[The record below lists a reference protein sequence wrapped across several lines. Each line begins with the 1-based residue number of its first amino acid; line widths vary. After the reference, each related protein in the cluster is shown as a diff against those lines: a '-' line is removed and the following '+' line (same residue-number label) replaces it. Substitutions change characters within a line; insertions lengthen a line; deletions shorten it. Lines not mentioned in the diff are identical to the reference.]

1 MNLQEIKQRTKS
13 IKNTLQITKAMELV
27 ASIKMKKAIL
37 VAEQS
42 RRYSDG
48 ANELLA
54 KLATEGK
61 NYQHPL
67 LKHPDSKKS
76 LILIASSDKGLC
88 GSHNAEIFRE
98 SFKVIGEKKDNKNQV
113 DLMTIGNK
121 AKNQFGRIEDLKI
134 IADFETL
141 GSNIEYLEASPIAQL
156 VIDEFSKG
164 EYAEVMMIYRQFKSI
179 ISQSVKAMKILPLVE
194 ADYNRP
200 GQHKE
205 EVGSQKSEVSSKY
218 EFEPEPEKV
227 LDMILPQLVTIII
240 YQTLLENNA
249 SEHAARMVAMKNASD
264 AAGEIIEDLEFTFN
278 RLRQE
283 KITSE
288 IAEIASDN
296 V

>member
-42 RRYSDG
+42 RRYSNT
-48 ANELLA
+48 ANELLT
-54 KLATEGK
+54 KLVAEEK
-61 NYQHPL
+61 SYKHPL
-67 LKHPDSKKS
+67 LNHPDAKKS
-76 LILIASSDKGLC
+76 LLLIASSDKGLC

-98 SFKVIGEKKDNKNQV
+98 SFRVIGEKKDNKNQV
-113 DLMTIGNK
+113 DLITIGNK
-121 AKNQFGRIEDLKI
+121 AKNQFGRIQDLKI
-134 IADFETL
+134 IADFETF
-141 GSNIEYLEASPIAQL
+141 GSSIEYLEASPIAQL
-156 VIDEFSKG
+156 VIEEFSQG
-164 EYAEVMMIYRQFKSI
+164 EYTEATIIYRQFESM
-179 ISQSVKAMKILPLVE
+179 ISQNIKVMRILPLV
-194 ADYNRP
+194 
-200 GQHKE
+200 
-205 EVGSQKSEVSSKY
+205 GSYCNTPVQQKISSRY

-227 LDMILPQLVTIII
+227 LDMILPQLVKIII
-240 YQTLLENNA
+240 YQALLENNA

-288 IAEIASDN
+288 IAEIASGAEALT
-296 V
+296 